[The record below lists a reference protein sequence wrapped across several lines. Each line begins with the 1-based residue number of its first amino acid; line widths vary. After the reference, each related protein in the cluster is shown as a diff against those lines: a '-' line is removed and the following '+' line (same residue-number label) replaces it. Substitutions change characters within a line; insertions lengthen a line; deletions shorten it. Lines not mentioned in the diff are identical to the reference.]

1 MGQLVAAGKLEDILK
16 MGTDMSRLI
25 IQYRGYPEAVMNV
38 INAFPDVRIVYSKEN
53 EITLSG
59 VPDDTLSNQIVM
71 ALMNQGIIISSFRRD
86 EKNLENLFVNLTGGM
101 SA

>member
-1 MGQLVAAGKLEDILK
+1 
-16 MGTDMSRLI
+16 
-25 IQYRGYPEAVMNV
+25 MNV